1 MKLVR
6 TRRFSPNHPLMKCLP
21 VFICAVT
28 TALVTAT
35 AADSDVVTQVRM
47 KELSEREYLCAKKE
61 LQIAEI
67 GEFATSTIPQL
78 LEKAAQMKLV
88 HTGPIM
94 ITYFNF
100 FGDPEQKFTA
110 EIGVPIQAK
119 DAKSEGPF
127 YVRKVAKLKCASA
140 IFQGPFNK
148 KGDAWHTFAQAAMA
162 KGEPTGESRELY
174 LYWESADSPNNIVE
188 LQMGLK

>member
-1 MKLVR
+1 MCER
-6 TRRFSPNHPLMKCLP
+6 GAYRQIACIMKCLP
-21 VFICAVT
+21 VFLCALS
-28 TALVTAT
+28 TALITAT
-35 AADSDVVTQVRM
+35 AADSDVVTQLRM
-47 KELSEREYLCAKKE
+47 KEVSEREYLCAKKE
-61 LQIAEI
+61 LLIAEI
-67 GEFATSTIPQL
+67 GDFATSTIPQL

-100 FGDPEQKFTA
+100 FGDAEQKFTA
-110 EIGVPIQAK
+110 EIGVPIGAK
-119 DAKSEGPF
+119 DTKSEGPF
-127 YVRKVAKLKCASA
+127 YVRKATKFKCATA
-140 IFQGPFNK
+140 IFQGPYDK
-148 KGDAWHTFAQAAMA
+148 KGEAWHTFAQAAMA